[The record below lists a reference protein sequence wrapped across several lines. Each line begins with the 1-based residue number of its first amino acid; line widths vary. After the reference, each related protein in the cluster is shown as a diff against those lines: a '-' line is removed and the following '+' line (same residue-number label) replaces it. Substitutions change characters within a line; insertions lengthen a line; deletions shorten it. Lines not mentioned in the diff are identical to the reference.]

1 MIVSTAALVRRLPLR
16 HARAA
21 LAILMVAMTVL
32 TMPATGAYSAAVSV
46 NLDQCGNGKVS
57 APDNCPPGWINGN
70 LNENTS
76 HYREGES
83 VAFRAVMTG
92 LATTGAHKLV
102 IQYDNTDSS
111 GKHAYDYLT
120 SFNRT
125 VKQADPCAGV
135 AGCAGP
141 TPTNTSPIPTDTSL
155 ANAAP
160 PVPQV
165 AGVG

>member
-1 MIVSTAALVRRLPLR
+1 
-16 HARAA
+16 
-21 LAILMVAMTVL
+21 MVTMTVL
-32 TMPATGAYSAAVSV
+32 VAPATGVSSAAVSV
-46 NLDQCGNGKVS
+46 NLDQCGNGKIS
-57 APDNCPPGWINGN
+57 APEYCPTGWINGN

-92 LATTGAHKLV
+92 LATTTSHKLI

-125 VKQADPCAGV
+125 VNQANRAPASPAAPGRRRP
-135 AGCAGP
+135 APPRSRP
-141 TPTNTSPIPTDTSL
+141 TPAWPTPRRRCRRSR
-155 ANAAP
+155 AAWRSTT
-160 PVPQV
+160 
-165 AGVG
+165 ARS